1 VQSLRSWWS
10 DRLLRNVLTNSSYLF
25 SSNAATIVLGMVQG
39 ILAARTLGAENFG
52 ILSATVIPFVSM
64 VSRLTSFRMSEL
76 VVKYMGQ
83 YMAEEKKDQAAAVAK
98 AAVVAD
104 SLVSLL
110 GFALLLLIAPLAAIY
125 LAKDPQTAPL
135 FTFYGII
142 LLGNATFETATGV
155 LQATNRFRTIAL
167 VNFGQSLITV
177 SLILGANLTGG
188 GINEVLI
195 AYLVGK
201 MFAGITLSGIA
212 FIQLG
217 RSLGQDWWRTPLRII
232 PNPRALARFAL
243 STNLSGT
250 VNLVTRDSE
259 TLFISFFRNPTEAGY
274 FRIALAVINLVML
287 PIQPFIGTTYAE
299 IAKTIA
305 QKKWAATTGLLK
317 RISALAGVWTLG
329 AAIGLVILGEWLIAR
344 LYGAEFGPAYPA
356 VLILLLGY
364 GYANIFFWNRPLLL
378 SLGMPAY
385 PLIVAGGVGLIKT
398 LLAFWLVPTHGYLAQ
413 AWLLTGFFLVSISVI
428 VWRGLWEIRTQARAS
443 RPNSVT
449 AP

>member
-1 VQSLRSWWS
+1 MQSLRSWWS

-167 VNFGQSLITV
+167 VNFGQSSHHGVPDPRRKPDRGWDQRGLDRV
-177 SLILGANLTGG
+177 PG
-188 GINEVLI
+188 
-195 AYLVGK
+195 
-201 MFAGITLSGIA
+201 
-212 FIQLG
+212 
-217 RSLGQDWWRTPLRII
+217 GQDVRRDHPFGYRVHPTRTFP
-232 PNPRALARFAL
+232 
-243 STNLSGT
+243 
-250 VNLVTRDSE
+250 
-259 TLFISFFRNPTEAGY
+259 
-274 FRIALAVINLVML
+274 
-287 PIQPFIGTTYAE
+287 
-299 IAKTIA
+299 
-305 QKKWAATTGLLK
+305 
-317 RISALAGVWTLG
+317 
-329 AAIGLVILGEWLIAR
+329 
-344 LYGAEFGPAYPA
+344 
-356 VLILLLGY
+356 
-364 GYANIFFWNRPLLL
+364 
-378 SLGMPAY
+378 
-385 PLIVAGGVGLIKT
+385 
-398 LLAFWLVPTHGYLAQ
+398 
-413 AWLLTGFFLVSISVI
+413 
-428 VWRGLWEIRTQARAS
+428 
-443 RPNSVT
+443 
-449 AP
+449 